1 MIDLQPVVRETTA
14 QQVANQMLVLI
25 RRGVWRTGDQLPAE
39 RELLAKLAVGRSTV
53 REALQILSTLNVV
66 QAIQG
71 QGTFIKAPRP
81 DQIFRPDLVAFL
93 INDAAIFDLL
103 ETRKM
108 LEPQTV
114 TLACLRATEEELLA
128 ISRLLDEHAHALE
141 QGLSVKEPARLFHV
155 MLAEASHNTVSAR
168 FMQSILDLLQDRRR
182 PNMPM
187 ELLRTELRDHRE
199 ILELVKTRNAQAA
212 ADRLVQHI
220 VQSAVI
226 DLPDFD
232 AADGAFSASSAK
244 P

>member
-1 MIDLQPVVRETTA
+1 MLDLQPIVKETSA
-14 QQVANQMLVLI
+14 QQVANQMLSMI
-25 RRGVWRTGDQLPAE
+25 RRGVWKAGDQLPAE
-39 RELLAKLAVGRSTV
+39 RELLAKLSVGRSTV

-81 DQIFRPDLVAFL
+81 DEIFRPDLVSFL

-114 TLACLRATEEELLA
+114 TLACLRATDAELHA
-128 ISRLLDEHAHALE
+128 ISRLLDQHAHALE
-141 QGLSVKEPARLFHV
+141 SGLSVKEPARLFHV
-155 MLAEASHNTVSAR
+155 MLAEASHNTVSAS
-168 FMQSILDLLQDRRR
+168 FMRSILDLLQDRRR
-182 PNMPM
+182 PDMPM
-187 ELLRTELRDHRE
+187 DLLRTELRDHRE
-199 ILELVKTRNAQAA
+199 ILNLVMSRNAQGA

-232 AADGAFSASSAK
+232 AADRAASASSEN
-244 P
+244 